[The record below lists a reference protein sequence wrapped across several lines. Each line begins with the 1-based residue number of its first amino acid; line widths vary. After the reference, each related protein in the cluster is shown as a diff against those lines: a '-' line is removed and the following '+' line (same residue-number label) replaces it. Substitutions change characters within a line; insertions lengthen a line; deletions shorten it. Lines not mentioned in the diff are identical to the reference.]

1 MTASILDH
9 LDRLADEHPNKL
21 LYAYLDVNGD
31 PIETHTYA
39 SFLRRAQAIAGHL
52 RKEGRFAAG
61 DRILLAYPPGLEM
74 ICAFF
79 GCVRAGLI
87 PVPVYPPSSRG
98 FQSALYKTV
107 HIAKDCQAAGIL
119 TSRGYHASLKTNLA
133 RRGVSAS
140 GVDVDYISGLPW
152 IATEDFVDT
161 AADNLPVDSSE
172 ILFLQYTSGSTMEPK
187 GVIVTHENILTTCP
201 LVIDHPAPVVV
212 SWLPQYH
219 DMGLIGCYLYPAL
232 KGGTTY
238 GFAPMDFIQRPILWF
253 KAITTYHATAAAAP
267 NFAYDYCLRAGRLSK
282 ESLEA
287 CDLSSL
293 RVLLCAA
300 EPVKPD
306 TYTRFLEAFQPYGL
320 KSESFYVAYG
330 LAENTLAVSLGG
342 RKIVS
347 VNKRALALGKAR
359 MTTEVSE
366 IDGAAQIVSCGTSL
380 PGLDLKIVDP
390 EGHFAL
396 KPGRTGEI
404 WVAGTGK
411 CQGYWNNPELTLK
424 QFRARLVDDTPYD
437 DGYLRTGDI
446 GFVHDGELYVCG
458 RIKDMIILRGQ
469 NYYPQDIENVVEKSS
484 SQLRHNCVVA
494 FQIQEDSEPALAIVA
509 EVKNPKAL
517 PEARKIAAAVR
528 NYLNVEVAVICLI
541 APRAIPRTSSGKI
554 MRHKTKQMWLQ
565 GQFTVL
571 SDFSREKDAGNSA
584 CVSDMHSTFA
594 ELKARYNLTGQ
605 ESYNLVEAGLDS
617 LDLVVFMHELK
628 ELLKDKGAELLAR
641 QVDIGVIQRVSVAE
655 LFGLAEQ
662 LERAP
667 EAALVHLRHSLAAFR
682 EEQCAAEKR
691 MMSDDRK
698 LIFEPPVPSP
708 MSEIP
713 TLKQVLLTGGTGF
726 IGPFLIKSLLE
737 QTRAKIY
744 VLVRSSDEKQGRQ
757 RLRAAVESM
766 GPCGAGLMEMFEAR
780 VIPVSGDLGQ
790 PKLGLMQDV
799 WDFLASEIDT
809 VFHNGATVNYLFNYD
824 LMRDANVLGTNEVL
838 RLAFEG
844 RPKEFNYVSTTFV
857 FGWAVKSVLYETDLN
872 ENMELLDF
880 GYSQSKWV
888 AEQVVVDARSRGLS
902 ARIFRPA
909 LVSPSVTGGGNNFD
923 IAVRLVAFMVN
934 HGIGVDTLNQVSF
947 VPADIVA
954 NNIVAISTTPGT
966 ANRTYHVVRDDYSN
980 MMDVTGLITKAT
992 GRQFE
997 QFSLPDFVPEL
1008 IRRCRK
1014 EDLLFP
1020 LLDFLVGSVDNIS
1033 SMEFKRYDNSC
1044 YQMARDAS
1052 VWGKP
1057 DPSLEDTVNGILKFM
1072 YRKGIISV
1080 AAREVKAVS
1089 PIFKRE
1095 LTIKTHRRGI
1105 DCGVNCLECLADAGE
1120 PECVAEIP
1128 EEIPKIEASEQM

>member
-1 MTASILDH
+1 MEASILGH
-9 LDRLADEHPNKL
+9 LDRLADEHPDKL
-21 LYAYLDVNGD
+21 LYSYLDVNGNS
-31 PIETHTYA
+31 IESYTYA
-39 SFLRRAQAIAGHL
+39 SFLHRTEAIAGYL
-52 RKEGRFAAG
+52 WKEGRFAPG
-61 DRILLAYPPGLEM
+61 GRLLLAYPPGLEM

-98 FQSALYKTV
+98 FQSALYRMV
-107 HIAKDCQAAGIL
+107 HIAKDCQADGIL
-119 TSRGYHASLKTNLA
+119 TSRDYQASLKTNLA
-133 RRGVSAS
+133 RSGVSAS
-140 GVDVDYISGLPW
+140 GIDVDYISGLPW
-152 IATEDFVDT
+152 IATEDFVDAIADRP
-161 AADNLPVDSSE
+161 AADHSK

-187 GVIVTHENILTTCP
+187 GVIVTHENILNTCP

-238 GFAPMDFIQRPILWF
+238 GFSPTDFIQRPILWF
-253 KAITTYHATAAAAP
+253 DAMTTYHATATAAP

-293 RVLLCAA
+293 RVLMCAA

-306 TYTRFLEAFQPYGL
+306 TYTRFLEAFQSYGL

-342 RKIVS
+342 RNIVS
-347 VNKRALALGKAR
+347 VNKRALSLGTAR

-366 IDGAAQIVSCGTSL
+366 IDGATQIVSCGTPLPSL
-380 PGLDLKIVDP
+380 DVKIVDP
-390 EGHFAL
+390 VGHFTL
-396 KPGRTGEI
+396 KPRRTGEI
-404 WVAGTGK
+404 WVAGSGK
-411 CQGYWNNPELTLK
+411 CRGYWNNPELTLK

-446 GFVHDGELYVCG
+446 GFFHDGELYVCG

-469 NYYPQDIENVVEKSS
+469 NYYPHDIENVVEKSS
-484 SQLRHNCVVA
+484 GLIRHNCVAA

-509 EVKNPKAL
+509 EAKNPKAL
-517 PEARKIAAAVR
+517 PDARKIAAAVR
-528 NYLNVEVAVICLI
+528 NYLNVEVAVISII

-554 MRHKTKQMWLQ
+554 MRHKTKQMWQ
-565 GQFTVL
+565 RGQFTVL
-571 SDFSREKDAGNSA
+571 SDFSREKDTGNSA
-584 CVSDMHSTFA
+584 CDSDMHSSFA
-594 ELKARYNLTGQ
+594 ELKAKYNLTGL

-617 LDLVVFMHELK
+617 LDLVVFVHELK
-628 ELLKDKGAELLAR
+628 ELLKDKGAEMLAR
-641 QVDIGVIQRVSVAE
+641 QVDIGVIQRVAVAE
-655 LFGLAEQ
+655 LFGIAEK
-662 LERAP
+662 LKRAP
-667 EAALVHLRHSLAAFR
+667 EAALVHLRNSLAAFR
-682 EEQCAAEKR
+682 EEQRAAEKQ
-691 MMSDDRK
+691 MMINDRK
-698 LIFEPPVPSP
+698 LIFEPPVPLP
-708 MSEIP
+708 MPETP
-713 TLKQVLLTGGTGF
+713 MANQVLLTGGTGF
-726 IGPFLIKSLLE
+726 VGPFLMKSLLE
-737 QTRAKIY
+737 QTQAKIY
-744 VLVRSSDEKQGRQ
+744 VLVRSSDEQQGRE
-757 RLRAAVESM
+757 RLRAAMESM
-766 GPCGAGLMEMFEAR
+766 GPCDLGLMEMFEAR
-780 VIPVSGDLGQ
+780 VIPVCGDLGQ
-790 PKLGLMQDV
+790 PKLGLAQDE
-799 WDFLASEIDT
+799 WDFLATEIDT

-824 LMRDANVLGTNEVL
+824 LMRDANVLGTNEVV

-857 FGWAVKSVLYETDLN
+857 FGWAVKSVLNETDLN

-888 AEQVVVDARSRGLS
+888 AEQVVVDARNRGLS

-954 NNIVAISTTPGT
+954 NNIVAISTTRGT
-966 ANRTYHVVRDDYSN
+966 ANKTYHVTRDDYSN
-980 MMDVTGLITKAT
+980 MMDITGLITKAT

-997 QFSLPDFVPEL
+997 TFRLPDFVPEL

-1033 SMEFKRYDNSC
+1033 AMEFKRYDSTC
-1044 YQMARDAS
+1044 YQTARDAS
-1052 VWGKP
+1052 VWGKA

-1080 AAREVKAVS
+1080 AAREVNGLS
-1089 PIFKRE
+1089 PSDR
-1095 LTIKTHRRGI
+1095 LVDWT
-1105 DCGVNCLECLADAGE
+1105 DAIS
-1120 PECVAEIP
+1120 AT
-1128 EEIPKIEASEQM
+1128 AS

>member
-1 MTASILDH
+1 MAASILSH
-9 LDRLADEHPNKL
+9 LDRLADEHPDKL
-21 LYAYLDVNGD
+21 LYSYLDINGH
-31 PIETHTYA
+31 PTESYTYA
-39 SFLRRAQAIAGHL
+39 SFLHRVEAIAGHL
-52 RKEGRFAAG
+52 WKDNRFAAG
-61 DRILLAYPPGLEM
+61 DRLLLAYPPGLEM

-98 FQSALYKTV
+98 FQSALYKMV

-119 TSRGYHASLKTNLA
+119 TSRDYQASLRTNLA
-133 RRGVSAS
+133 RSGVS
-140 GVDVDYISGLPW
+140 GYGIDVDYISGLPW
-152 IATEDFVDT
+152 IATEEFVDT
-161 AADNLPVDSSE
+161 IPDRPAAEHSK

-187 GVIVTHENILTTCP
+187 GVIVTHENILDTCP
-201 LVIDHPAPVVV
+201 LVIDHPSPVVV

-238 GFAPMDFIQRPILWF
+238 GFSPTDFIQRPILWF
-253 KAITTYHATAAAAP
+253 DTMTAYRATATAAP
-267 NFAYDYCLRAGRLSK
+267 NFAYDYCLRAGRLST

-293 RVLLCAA
+293 RILMCAA
-300 EPVKPD
+300 EPVKAD
-306 TYTRFLEAFQPYGL
+306 TYRRFLEAFQSYGL

-330 LAENTLAVSLGG
+330 LAENTLAVSTGG
-342 RKIVS
+342 RNIVS
-347 VNKRALALGKAR
+347 VNKRALSLGTAR
-359 MTTEVSE
+359 MTTQVSE
-366 IDGAAQIVSCGTSL
+366 IDGATQIVSCGTPL
-380 PGLDLKIVDP
+380 PGLDVKIVDP
-390 EGHFAL
+390 EGHFPL

-404 WVAGTGK
+404 WVAGSGK
-411 CQGYWNNPELTLK
+411 CRGYWNNPELTLK

-437 DGYLRTGDI
+437 EGYLRTGDI
-446 GFVHDGELYVCG
+446 GFFHGGELYVCG

-469 NYYPQDIENVVEKSS
+469 NYYPHDIENVVEKSS
-484 SQLRHNCVVA
+484 GLIRHNCVCA
-494 FQIQEDSEPALAIVA
+494 FQIQEDSEPGLAIVVEA
-509 EVKNPKAL
+509 KNPKAL
-517 PEARKIAAAVR
+517 PDARKIAAAVR
-528 NYLNVEVAVICLI
+528 NYLNVEVAVICVI

-554 MRHKTKQMWLQ
+554 MRHKTKQMWQ
-565 GQFTVL
+565 RGQFTVL
-571 SDFSREKDAGNSA
+571 SEFSREKDAGNST
-584 CVSDMHSTFA
+584 CSSDMHSSFN
-594 ELKARYNLTGQ
+594 ELKAKYNLTGN

-617 LDLVVFMHELK
+617 LDLVVFVHELK
-628 ELLKDKGAELLAR
+628 ELLKDKGAEILAR
-641 QVDIGVIQRVSVAE
+641 QVDIGVIQRVGVAE
-655 LFGLAEQ
+655 LFGVAEK
-662 LERAP
+662 LKRAP
-667 EAALVHLRHSLAAFR
+667 EEALIHLRHSLAAFR
-682 EEQCAAEKR
+682 DEQRAAEKQ

-698 LIFEPPVPSP
+698 LIFVPPVPGSLP
-708 MSEIP
+708 ETP
-713 TLKQVLLTGGTGF
+713 VLKHVLLTGGTGF
-726 IGPFLIKSLLE
+726 IGPFLMKSLLE

-744 VLVRSSDEKQGRQ
+744 VLVRSSNEKQGKQ
-757 RLRAAVESM
+757 RLRDAMQSI
-766 GPCGAGLMEMFEAR
+766 GSCGAGLREMFESR
-780 VIPVSGDLGQ
+780 VIPVCGDLGQ
-790 PKLGLMQDV
+790 PKLGLTQDE

-824 LMRDANVLGTNEVL
+824 LMRDANVLGTNEIV

-857 FGWAVKSVLYETDLN
+857 FGWAVKSVLNETDHN

-888 AEQVVVDARSRGLS
+888 AEQVVVDARNRGLS

-966 ANRTYHVVRDDYSN
+966 ANQTYHVTRDDYSN
-980 MMDVTGLITKAT
+980 MMDITGLITKAT

-997 QFSLPDFVPEL
+997 TFRLPDFVPEL

-1033 SMEFKRYDNSC
+1033 AMEFKRYDSSA
-1044 YQMARDAS
+1044 YQRARDAS
-1052 VWGKP
+1052 VWGKA

-1072 YRKGIISV
+1072 HRKGIISV
-1080 AAREVKAVS
+1080 AAREAVAVS
-1089 PIFKRE
+1089 ASDELVDWTNPISA
-1095 LTIKTHRRGI
+1095 T
-1105 DCGVNCLECLADAGE
+1105 
-1120 PECVAEIP
+1120 
-1128 EEIPKIEASEQM
+1128 AS

>member
-1 MTASILDH
+1 M
-9 LDRLADEHPNKL
+9 
-21 LYAYLDVNGD
+21 
-31 PIETHTYA
+31 
-39 SFLRRAQAIAGHL
+39 
-52 RKEGRFAAG
+52 AG
-61 DRILLAYPPGLEM
+61 DRLLLAYPPGLEM

-98 FQSALYKTV
+98 FQSALYKMV

-119 TSRGYHASLKTNLA
+119 TSRDYHASLKTNLA
-133 RRGVSAS
+133 RSGVSAS

-152 IATEDFVDT
+152 VPTEDFVDPISDQPT
-161 AADNLPVDSSE
+161 IDRSQ

-187 GVIVTHENILTTCP
+187 GVIVTHENILTTYS

-232 KGGTTY
+232 RGGTTY

-253 KAITTYHATAAAAP
+253 EAMTTYRATATAAP
-267 NFAYDYCLRAGRLSK
+267 NFAYDYCLRAGRLSR

-293 RVLLCAA
+293 RVLMCAA
-300 EPVKPD
+300 EPVKAD
-306 TYTRFLEAFQPYGL
+306 TYTRFLEAFQSYGL
-320 KSESFYVAYG
+320 KCESFYVAYG
-330 LAENTLAVSLGG
+330 LAENTLAVTLGG
-342 RKIVS
+342 RNIVS

-359 MTTEVSE
+359 MITEVSE
-366 IDGAAQIVSCGTSL
+366 IDGATQIVSCGTPLS
-380 PGLDLKIVDP
+380 GIDVKIVDP

-396 KPGRTGEI
+396 ETGRIGEI
-404 WVAGTGK
+404 WVAGSGK
-411 CQGYWNNPELTLK
+411 CLGYWNNPELTLK

-446 GFVHDGELYVCG
+446 GFFHNGELYVCS

-469 NYYPQDIENVVEKSS
+469 NYYPHDIENIVEKSS
-484 SQLRHNCVVA
+484 SLIRHNCVAA
-494 FQIQEDSEPALAIVA
+494 FQIQEDAEPALAIVA
-509 EVKNPKAL
+509 EVKNPRAL

-528 NYLNVEVAVICLI
+528 NYLNVEVAVISLI

-565 GQFTVL
+565 GEFTVL

-584 CVSDMHSTFA
+584 SDADPNSSFA

-628 ELLKDKGAELLAR
+628 ELLKDKGAEMLAR

-655 LFGLAEQ
+655 LFGLAEM
-662 LERAP
+662 LESAP
-667 EAALVHLRHSLAAFR
+667 EEALVHLRHSLATFR
-682 EEQCAAEKR
+682 EEQSAAER
-691 MMSDDRK
+691 QMMSNDRK
-698 LIFEPPVPSP
+698 LIFEPAAPLPVP
-708 MSEIP
+708 EIP
-713 TLKQVLLTGGTGF
+713 MPKQVLLTGGTGF
-726 IGPFLIKSLLE
+726 MGPFFIKSLLE
-737 QTRAKIY
+737 QTRAKIH

-757 RLRAAVESM
+757 RLRAAMESM
-766 GPCGAGLMEMFEAR
+766 GPCEAELMEMFEAR
-780 VIPVSGDLGQ
+780 VIPVCGDLGQ
-790 PKLGLMQDV
+790 PMLGLMQET

-824 LMRDANVLGTNEVL
+824 LMRDANVLGTNEVV

-857 FGWAVKSVLYETDLN
+857 FGWAVKSVLYETDHN
-872 ENMELLDF
+872 EDMELLDF

-888 AEQVVVDARSRGLS
+888 AEQVVFDARSKGLS
-902 ARIFRPA
+902 ARVFRPA

-966 ANRTYHVVRDDYSN
+966 ANKTYHIVRDDYSN
-980 MMDVTGLITKAT
+980 MMDITGLITQAT

-997 QFSLPDFVPEL
+997 AFALPDFVPEL

-1033 SMEFKRYDNSC
+1033 AMEFKRYDNSC

-1052 VWGKP
+1052 KWGKP

-1080 AAREVKAVS
+1080 APREVDVVLPGN
-1089 PIFKRE
+1089 PI
-1095 LTIKTHRRGI
+1095 
-1105 DCGVNCLECLADAGE
+1105 LECAEVLPDALS
-1120 PECVAEIP
+1120 AAT
-1128 EEIPKIEASEQM
+1128 AS